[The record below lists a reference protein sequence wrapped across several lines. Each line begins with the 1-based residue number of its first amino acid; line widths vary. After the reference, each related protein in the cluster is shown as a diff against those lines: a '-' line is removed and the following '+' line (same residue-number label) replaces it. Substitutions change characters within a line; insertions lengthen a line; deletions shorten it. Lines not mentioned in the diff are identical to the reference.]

1 MNAIFQ
7 PGDAIEGDADV
18 VAEPAA
24 AGGRQLH
31 QEGARA
37 WGRRTEQPDQGNDG
51 ELWSWNVAW
60 QSIAADCLVWSG
72 IIKFQYNA
80 SNSYK
85 WQVQYQTNYFT
96 VFPR

>member
-1 MNAIFQ
+1 M
-7 PGDAIEGDADV
+7 
-18 VAEPAA
+18 AEPAA

-37 WGRRTEQPDQGNDG
+37 RGRRTEQPDQGDDG

-60 QSIAADCLVWSG
+60 HSIAADSLVRSG
-72 IIKFQYNA
+72 IINFQYNA

-85 WQVQYQTNYFT
+85 RQGQYQTNYFT

>member
-37 WGRRTEQPDQGNDG
+37 RGRRTEQPDQGDDG

-60 QSIAADCLVWSG
+60 HSIAADSLV
-72 IIKFQYNA
+72 
-80 SNSYK
+80 
-85 WQVQYQTNYFT
+85 
-96 VFPR
+96 